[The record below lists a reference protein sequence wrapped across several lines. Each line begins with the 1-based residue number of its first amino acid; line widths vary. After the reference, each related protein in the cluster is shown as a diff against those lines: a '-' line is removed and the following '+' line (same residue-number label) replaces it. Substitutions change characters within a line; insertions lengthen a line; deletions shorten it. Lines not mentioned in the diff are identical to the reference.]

1 MTWDFQFKVNYM
13 KKLVFAIFVILMAS
27 CEWILRPGPC
37 DDTGPMIVYKTRND
51 YSNNVT
57 VLLSK
62 DGTKVSAYPGPSDA
76 SNQRPIQLA
85 KGYLLKRM
93 VGDAVLS
100 LTIDEYSKS
109 TTHYSPTELYNLII
123 DKTPYTEKYECC
135 KCSDGDTASLN
146 QLIRNNQLSKCETK

>member
-1 MTWDFQFKVNYM
+1 MNYM
-13 KKLVFAIFVILMAS
+13 KKLVSAIFVIMLASS

-37 DDTGPMIVYKTRND
+37 DDTGPIIVYKTRND

-62 DGTKVSAYPGPSDA
+62 DGKKVSAYPGPSDA
-76 SNQRPIQLA
+76 LNQRPIQLD

-109 TTHYSPTELYNLII
+109 TTYYSPTELYALII
-123 DKTPYTEKYECC
+123 DKNPYTEKYECC
-135 KCSDGDTASLN
+135 KCVDGDTASIN
-146 QLIRNNQLSKCETK
+146 QLIRNDQLSKCEN

>member
-1 MTWDFQFKVNYM
+1 M
-13 KKLVFAIFVILMAS
+13 KKLAFVIFVILLAS

-37 DDTGPMIVYKTRND
+37 DDTGPRIVYKTRND

-62 DGTKVSAYPGPSDA
+62 DGKKVSAYPGPSDA
-76 SNQRPIQLA
+76 SKQRPIQLA

-109 TTHYSPTELYNLII
+109 TTYYSPTELYNLII

-135 KCSDGDTASLN
+135 KCVDEDTASLN
-146 QLIRNNQLSKCETK
+146 LLIRNDQLFKCETK